1 MAAPVD
7 VDWFLDL
14 VDTGNMVD
22 TALATGVS
30 QSTLSRRLAA
40 LEHTV
45 GVDLFDRHG
54 RHLVLNRRGE
64 VLAVAARSA
73 RDAWRAG
80 VEEVRRL
87 VDPERGTVRLGF
99 MHSLG
104 TWMVP
109 DLLREFR
116 GRRPGVEFDLVQ
128 GAALEL
134 VDQVTA
140 GRLDLAIV
148 GPRPTTQV
156 GSGQVGWAQLAEQRL
171 GLAVPSGHR
180 WSGRSTVDLAEA
192 AEEPFVAMLEGY
204 GTRLLL
210 DTLAADSGFR
220 PRLVFE
226 SMELTTV
233 AGLVT
238 AGLGVALLPMDD
250 PNLQMAGMSVVP
262 LETARVRELG
272 IVWATPA
279 QGPGSAGGG
288 PVAPVA
294 GFLDFVRSRSSGRGV
309 PAGDE

>member
-7 VDWFLDL
+7 LDWFLDL
-14 VDTGNMVD
+14 VETGNMVD

-40 LEHTV
+40 LERGV
-45 GVDLFDRHG
+45 GAELFDRHG

-64 VLAVAARSA
+64 VLAASA
-73 RDAWRAG
+73 RAATATWRAG

-104 TWMVP
+104 TWLVP

-116 GRRPGVEFDLVQ
+116 TRRPTVDFELVQ
-128 GAALEL
+128 GAALDL

-140 GRLDLAIV
+140 GMVDLAIV
-148 GPRPTTQV
+148 GPCPSSQV
-156 GSGQVGWAQLAEQRL
+156 AAGQVGWEELAEQRL

-180 WSGRSTVDLAEA
+180 WAGRETIDLADA

-238 AGLGVALLPMDD
+238 AGLGVALLPLGD
-250 PNLQMAGMSVVP
+250 PNLQMEGMSVIP
-262 LETARVRELG
+262 LDTDRVRELG
-272 IVWATPA
+272 IVWVTPTA
-279 QGPGSAGGG
+279 QPGAELVS
-288 PVAPVA
+288 PVA
-294 GFLDFVRSRSSGRGV
+294 GFLEFVRTWAV
-309 PAGDE
+309 AG